1 MGEAWQERWRRK
13 HGDFAVPCVVS
24 GRWLEFSQGGPV
36 RIGEGEALTIS
47 VMTEASGERPR
58 KICEL
63 IVTREDL
70 IDVLA
75 LTEKPKDDSAP
86 S

>member
-1 MGEAWQERWRRK
+1 MGRVGREKWRRR
-13 HGDFAVPCVVS
+13 HGDFAVPCVVTS
-24 GRWLEFSQGGPV
+24 RWLQFSESGTV

-47 VMTEASGERPR
+47 VMTEGSDDRQR
-58 KICEL
+58 KICDL

-75 LTEKPKDDSAP
+75 LIEKPSA
-86 S
+86 